1 MKYKYFIAE
10 GPQKAFEKLWNSIC
24 GKKPG
29 CSWEDNPCVRAV
41 EFEIKEAG
49 ELTKAVLE
57 WVFQD
62 GDFAELEKEAIQVGA
77 MAVRFL
83 ANLDKYKEWK

>member
-1 MKYKYFIAE
+1 MNNAV
-10 GPQKAFEKLWNSIC
+10 
-24 GKKPG
+24 PG
-29 CSWEDNPCVRAV
+29 IVSRIIDEYIRAADLHPEWPSDPV
-41 EFEIKEAG
+41 HASAILNEEVG

>member
-1 MKYKYFIAE
+1 MPYLPDECGRPAERLEGNPPSQADHVLHKRMGKAKETTMKYKYFIAE

-41 EFEIKEAG
+41 EFEIKEASH
-49 ELTKAVLE
+49 E
-57 WVFQD
+57 
-62 GDFAELEKEAIQVGA
+62 
-77 MAVRFL
+77 
-83 ANLDKYKEWK
+83 